1 LIDLNA
7 LPPWQLLLIV
17 PLIAFLY
24 ASVGFGGASG
34 YLAAMSLFI
43 IPTSVMSSTALTLNL
58 FVSSIAFIAYYRA
71 RHFTPS
77 LLWPFLLTSLPAA
90 FLGGYTQ
97 VPTNLYL
104 ILLYLS
110 LSYICFRMLFYR
122 RPQTGLEDRKRSF
135 PIWVGM
141 LAGAV
146 IGLLSGI
153 IGIGGGI
160 FLAPLIVLA
169 GWGTPKQA
177 AASAAAFIIVNS
189 ASGFIGRF
197 AGGNL
202 DLGILGL
209 TLIPLGLL
217 GAISG
222 SHFGARYLSSAGMRR
237 VLGVILLL
245 AVSRYW
251 LSFLR

>member
-1 LIDLNA
+1 MIDVNS
-7 LPPWQLLLIV
+7 LPPWQLLLIIPV
-17 PLIAFLY
+17 IAFLY

-34 YLAAMSLFI
+34 YLAAMSVLI
-43 IPTSVMSSTALTLNL
+43 IPTSVMSSTALTLNV

-71 RHFTPS
+71 RHFTPR

-90 FLGGYTQ
+90 FIGGYIQISTD
-97 VPTNLYL
+97 LYL
-104 ILLYLS
+104 VLLYLS
-110 LSYICFRMLFYR
+110 LSYVCFRMLFYSKS
-122 RPQTGLEDRKRSF
+122 QSDLEEELPGF
-135 PIWVGM
+135 PVWVGM
-141 LAGAV
+141 IAGAF

-177 AASAAAFIIVNS
+177 AASAAAFILINS
-189 ASGFIGRF
+189 ASGLVGRI

-202 DLGILGL
+202 DLGLLGL
-209 TLIPLGLL
+209 ALIPVGLL
-217 GAISG
+217 GAFGG
-222 SHFGARYLSSAGMRR
+222 SHIGSRYLSSAGMRR
-237 VLGVILLL
+237 VLGIILLI

-251 LSFLR
+251 VSFLS